1 MTIWLLVGVL
11 VLVELVVVARIRIV
25 LLDGVVPLNPA
36 GWFGYSEFRD
46 LTVERRSFPVAYW
59 FIVAAAALLAL
70 VFGYFIYL
78 LGAAGGG

>member
-1 MTIWLLVGVL
+1 MMMWLLVGIL

-46 LTVERRSFPVAYW
+46 LTVERQSFPVAYW
-59 FIVAAAALLAL
+59 FIVAAATVLAL

-78 LGAAGGG
+78 LAAAGGG